1 MWRSLFLA
9 LGIILCVVGAEC
21 LVMERVVLKGDNAQ
35 LAKSTGLFMSSPM
48 QPGKVIV
55 PPEHAPW
62 TLMSFGAVVILY
74 SYSIPRRNGG

>member
-9 LGIILCVVGAEC
+9 LGIILCILGAEC
-21 LVMERVVLKGDNAQ
+21 LLMEKVVLKADNVPV
-35 LAKSTGLFMSSPM
+35 AKSAALFLREPL
-48 QPGKVIV
+48 PETREIV

-62 TLMSFGAVVILY
+62 TLMSFGAVVVLY